1 MVGEISQDSVLTLQE
16 QGIVERIDQE
26 ISQDSVLTLQEQ
38 GIVERIDQVYSE
50 VKIWSRTITE
60 VGFINSNLLS
70 YKN

>member
-1 MVGEISQDSVLTLQE
+1 MVG
-16 QGIVERIDQE
+16 E

-60 VGFINSNLLS
+60 VGFINSNVSS

>member
-1 MVGEISQDSVLTLQE
+1 MLGEISQDSALTVQE
-16 QGIVERIDQE
+16 QMRQGIVEC
-26 ISQDSVLTLQEQ
+26 
-38 GIVERIDQVYSE
+38 IDQVYSE

>member
-1 MVGEISQDSVLTLQE
+1 MLGEISQDSVLAVQE
-16 QGIVERIDQE
+16 QMRQGIVEC
-26 ISQDSVLTLQEQ
+26 
-38 GIVERIDQVYSE
+38 IDQVYSE